1 MMNKMEVFFSSR
13 TENIIFIRAAVVSF
27 LLNLDLEV
35 AILNEIKTVVSEAV
49 TNSIVHGYESDPL
62 NVINVKCSYDKEEIM
77 LEVIDQGIGI
87 NDVKQAKRPMFTTK
101 KNEERS
107 GLGFTIM
114 EAFSDELLVESTVG
128 EGTTIKC
135 IKKI

>member
-114 EAFSDELLVESTVG
+114 EAFSDELLVESIVG